1 MKTLKIFLTFCFVYC
16 AAVTAAAEVKTA
28 PAGKPSKPAQKEA
41 APTAKAAQRQPTAYQ
56 PRPCAQDSKECVIN
70 NFTAWDKNLRSA
82 AMFFEQ
88 KTTFEGMDISASNG
102 RIYKK
107 GNAVRLDTFG
117 PDGKITQS
125 AVTDKKTIRILD
137 EKGQKITALP
147 WKEWQ
152 DSQANKALFDFGN
165 YAALLQTHK
174 ITEFEKTE
182 DGYKIALT
190 PEEGSIYRLEFLLG
204 GKDYFPYEISISSDG
219 VDTRTRLTGVEK
231 NINLKES
238 LFK

>member
-1 MKTLKIFLTFCFVYC
+1 
-16 AAVTAAAEVKTA
+16 
-28 PAGKPSKPAQKEA
+28 
-41 APTAKAAQRQPTAYQ
+41 
-56 PRPCAQDSKECVIN
+56 
-70 NFTAWDKNLRSA
+70 
-82 AMFFEQ
+82 MFFEQ
-88 KTTFEGMDISASNG
+88 KTTFEGMDISSSNG

-125 AVTDKKTIRILD
+125 AITDKKTIRILD
-137 EKGQKITALP
+137 EKGQKITAIP

-174 ITEFEKTE
+174 ITGFEKIK

-190 PEEGSIYRLEFLLG
+190 PAEGSIYRLEFLLG
-204 GKDYFPYEISISSDG
+204 SKDYFPYEVSVSSDG
-219 VDTRTRLTGVEK
+219 VDTRARLTGVEK
-231 NINLKES
+231 NTNLKES